1 MKCWNCGFA
10 LSEKD
15 YCTGCGADVKL
26 YKKIMKL
33 SNRYYNDGLEKASVR
48 DLSGAEECLKVSL
61 KLNRKN
67 IRARNLLGLVYYEMG
82 DVVAALS
89 EWVISK
95 SFFGKKNI
103 ADDYIRTIQSNPAKL
118 DAINQTIK
126 KYNQALLYCQQGS
139 EDLAV
144 IQLKKVL
151 SMNPKL
157 VKGHQLLALLYLK
170 SGDYDR
176 ARREL
181 QRAEK
186 IDMNNTT
193 TLRYKKELEE
203 LTKDKQPPKKE
214 AQITYQNGNET
225 IIQPTGT
232 FKEST
237 GLSTVINIAVGLI
250 VGAALIWFLIVPAKT
265 QSVKRDTTKQ
275 INEYGEELSAKIAT
289 ISELESRIASMQQEA
304 ETMQQQMQGYVG
316 EGGVITAYNS
326 LLSAASSY
334 FQENILEAAESL
346 TAIPEPYYTGE
357 DNPFKE
363 LYGLISTQVNP
374 KAALEL
380 YESANTAFKRDDTET
395 AITGLNKSI
404 EMDNSNAAAWYL
416 LGKAYEKANQEDK
429 AKEVYK
435 QITIQFPNT
444 QEARNAAA
452 NLGGQQGQPEQPETG
467 QPEQPETGQP
477 EQPIPPADG
486 QPEQPLEQPVQ

>member
-95 SFFGKKNI
+95 SFFSKKNI

-139 EDLAV
+139 EDLAI

-157 VKGHQLLALLYLK
+157 VKGHQLLALLYIK
-170 SGDYDR
+170 SGDFDR

-193 TLRYKKELEE
+193 TLRYKKELDE

-237 GLSTVINIAVGLI
+237 GLSTVINIAVGLV

-265 QSVKRDTTKQ
+265 QAVKRETTKQ
-275 INEYGEELSAKIAT
+275 INEYGEELSAKIAA
-289 ISELESRIASMQQEA
+289 ISELENRITSMQQEA
-304 ETMQQQMQGYVG
+304 ETLQQQMQGYTG
-316 EGGVITAYNS
+316 EGGVITVYNS
-326 LLSAASSY
+326 LFTAASAY
-334 FQENILEAAESL
+334 FQDNILEAAENL
-346 TAIPEPYYTGE
+346 TAIPEIYYSGE
-357 DNPFKE
+357 ENPFQR
-363 LYGLISTQVNP
+363 LYTLISSEVNP

-380 YESANTAFKRDDTET
+380 YERGNTAFRRGDTES
-395 AITGLNKSI
+395 ALSDLNKSI

-416 LGKAYEKANQEDK
+416 LGRVYQSSNQEEK
-429 AKEVYK
+429 AKEIFR

-444 QEARNAAA
+444 QEARNSAA
-452 NLGGQQGQPEQPETG
+452 NLGEQGQQQTQTQEGTEPPVQPQEQPVQPEGPL
-467 QPEQPETGQP
+467 
-477 EQPIPPADG
+477 
-486 QPEQPLEQPVQ
+486 EQPLEPPVQ